1 MSPNSYERLFGPP
14 KKAHEMA
21 KGPSERAPGVDERR
35 PGAQRQEDSETT
47 RHVEEPGMG
56 ED

>member
-1 MSPNSYERLFGPP
+1 
-14 KKAHEMA
+14 MA